1 MSKPID
7 KERLTQIGKYILEGL
22 TESEAAIM
30 SDAKVEDLQALKEK
44 NEEVRDFIDKS
55 KIQFKYSHIHEIQ
68 TKKSDKASQ
77 WLLERLRPEDF
88 ATGRSKVTNNIN
100 VIATIIKQIQQ
111 DDTIQLITRN
121 RQDRFESGIES
132 DTDNRPKP
140 GFIEILQP

>member
-7 KERLTQIGKYILEGL
+7 KDRLAKIGQYILEGL

-30 SDAKVEDLQALKEK
+30 SDASIEELQSLKEK
-44 NEEVRDFIDKS
+44 NEDVRNFIDKS
-55 KIQFKYSHIHEIQ
+55 KVQFKYSHIHEIQ

-88 ATGRSKVTNNIN
+88 ATGRSKITNNIN

-111 DDTIQLITRN
+111 DDTIQLVARN
-121 RQDRFESGIES
+121 RQDRLEEGGESNI
-132 DTDNRPKP
+132 DNRLKP
-140 GFIEILQP
+140 GLIEILQ